1 MKNYIKFFAA
11 IGVAT
16 AVAFSCTAVPEDD
29 SHVAEVVNAPAV
41 TISVS
46 AVGDNSADVT
56 IAPEGAASYYA
67 YLVDDSGELEELDAE
82 TLYSQGYESVAG
94 GLVKYDAET
103 PSTTV
108 SLTKLEPNTKYY
120 VYAVAGSTTGV
131 VGEIAVKSF
140 TTSDNVAPELV
151 DFDFEDGV
159 VFLEFS
165 EEVSL
170 VEGKKVTAVV
180 YAGLYRGATDTPLKT
195 DAEGSIVSSEDG
207 VVTISFEDDVNI
219 PGTWYLVNYE
229 EGTFA
234 DLAGNV
240 AEALESSWVYNAEGA
255 VSNVKGVYGR
265 IKAGT
270 IEVEVEEIPVITN
283 YSDYITITS
292 KTMLNKAFPKMVGV
306 KVVHSEGGV
315 TTTKET
321 TLSGA
326 PYYGATG
333 YYTFGVRLEEEPAR
347 GDEVTITIKA
357 QAFQDIYGSY
367 NEEIVIGP
375 LVYSYGY
382 KLEDIYGEYVND
394 GTSAYGA
401 ARNEDPW
408 SFVLAASDDEEEGN
422 VMITS
427 WYGFG
432 TDVKIYGDFDT
443 DLGTF
448 EFPIRYQSIGAMYA
462 DAEMTQIAFFYTL
475 AYGVTAAAPHI
486 TLAMTELGKFTTGTT
501 YPGYYYEVYNIP
513 EGGISEI
520 DDDEDYVGG
529 GYNFFLPV
537 FTKAEETEATGSVP
551 AKARVDISF
560 PGVFRGEP
568 IAKL

>member
-1 MKNYIKFFAA
+1 MKNYIKFFAV

-82 TLYSQGYESVAG
+82 KLYSQSYESVAG
-94 GLVKYDAET
+94 GLVKYDAEK

-108 SLTKLEPNTKYY
+108 SLTELEPNTKYY

-151 DFDFEDGV
+151 DFDFQDELV
-159 VFLEFS
+159 ALVFS

-195 DAEGSIVSSEDG
+195 DAEGKIVSNKDG
-207 VVTISFEDDVNI
+207 EVIISFEDDVNI

-234 DLAGNV
+234 DSAGNV
-240 AEALESSWVYNAEGA
+240 AEALESSWVYNEAGA
-255 VSNVKGVYGR
+255 VSDVKGVYGR

-270 IEVEVEEIPVITN
+270 IETEVEEISVMTN

-292 KTMLNKAFPKMVGV
+292 KTMLAKAFPKMVGV

-333 YYTFGVRLEEEPAR
+333 YYTVGVRLEEEPAR

-375 LVYSYGY
+375 LVYSYDY

-394 GTSAYGA
+394 GTSFYGA
-401 ARNEDPW
+401 TYNEEPW
-408 SFVLAASDDEEEGN
+408 SFVLAASDDDEEGN
-422 VMITS
+422 VMITEY
-427 WYGFG
+427 YGF
-432 TDVKIYGDFDT
+432 DDLAIYGTFDK
-443 DLGTF
+443 DLGTLT
-448 EFPIRYQSIGAMYA
+448 FPIRYEEIGGVYA
-462 DAEMTQIAFFYTL
+462 NAEMTQVAFFYTL
-475 AYGVTAAAPHI
+475 ARGVTAAAPNI
-486 TLAMTELGKFTTGTT
+486 TLAMTDLGKFTTGTD

-520 DDDEDYVGG
+520 DEDEDYVGYD
-529 GYNFFLPV
+529 YNFFLPV
-537 FTKAEETEATGSVP
+537 FTKKAEEAEPTGSAP
-551 AKARVDISF
+551 AKARVDISV
-560 PGVFRGEP
+560 PGVFRGES

>member
-67 YLVDDSGELEELDAE
+67 FLVDDSGELEELDAE
-82 TLYSQGYESVAG
+82 KLYSQSYESVAG
-94 GLVKYDAET
+94 GLVKYDAEK

-108 SLTKLEPNTKYY
+108 SLTELEPNTKYY

-151 DFDFEDGV
+151 DFDFQDELV
-159 VFLEFS
+159 ALEFS

-195 DAEGSIVSSEDG
+195 DAEGKIVSNKDG
-207 VVTISFEDDVNI
+207 VVIISFEDDVNI

-234 DLAGNV
+234 DSAGNV
-240 AEALESSWVYNAEGA
+240 AEALESSWVYDDEGA
-255 VSNVKGVYGR
+255 VSNVNGVYGR

-270 IEVEVEEIPVITN
+270 IETEVEEISVMTN

-292 KTMLNKAFPKMVGV
+292 KTMLAKAFPKMVGV

-333 YYTFGVRLEEEPAR
+333 YYTFGVRLAEEPAR

-375 LVYSYGY
+375 LVYSYDY

-401 ARNEDPW
+401 ARSEDPW
-408 SFVLAASDDEEEGN
+408 SFVLAASDDEEKGN
-422 VMITS
+422 VMITEY
-427 WYGFG
+427 YGF
-432 TDVKIYGDFDT
+432 DDLAIYGTFDK
-443 DLGTF
+443 DLGTLT
-448 EFPIRYQSIGAMYA
+448 FPIRYEFIGGVYA

-475 AYGVTAAAPHI
+475 AYGVTAAAPNI

-520 DDDEDYVGG
+520 DEDEDYAGVY
-529 GYNFFLPV
+529 GYNYFLPV

-560 PGVFRGEP
+560 PGVFRGES